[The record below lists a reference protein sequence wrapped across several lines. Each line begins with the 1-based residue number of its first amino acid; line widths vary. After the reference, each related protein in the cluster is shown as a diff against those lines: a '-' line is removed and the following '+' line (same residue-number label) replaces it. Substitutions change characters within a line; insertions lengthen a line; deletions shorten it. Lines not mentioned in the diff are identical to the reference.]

1 MAKRSKSDLDPT
13 QGPAIHCAH
22 TAVVPLADLKP
33 NPRNPNH
40 HPASQIDLLARIIAE
55 QGWRAPITISTRSG
69 YVVRGHGRLMA
80 ARQLGLA
87 VAPVDRQAYPSDA
100 AELADLV
107 ADNRIAELSGMDAAA
122 VRAICDELAAAD
134 FDTALAGFPDFG
146 PADGPGY
153 HYAGGSMPFAGPGDD
168 AFDVNPAAAPDLRS
182 GDRAPFQQM
191 TFTLHDEQV
200 DLVTDALT
208 RAKRAGLGEGTLNA
222 NSNGNALAAICEH
235 FHG

>member
-22 TAVVPLADLKP
+22 TDFLPLDALKP
-33 NPRNPNH
+33 HPRNPNH
-40 HPASQIDLLARIIAE
+40 HPDSQIALLATIIAE
-55 QGWRAPITISTRSG
+55 QGWRAPITVSTRSG

-80 ARQLGLA
+80 ARKLGLA
-87 VAPVDRQAYPSDA
+87 GAPVDRQPYPSDA

-107 ADNRIAELSGMDAAA
+107 ADNRIAELAGMDAAA

-146 PADGPGY
+146 PVDGPGY
-153 HYAGGSMPFAGPGDD
+153 HFAGGSTPFDGPGDD
-168 AFDVNPAAAPDLRS
+168 TFDVNPATPPDLRS

-200 DLVTDALT
+200 SLVNDALT
-208 RAKRAGLGEGTLNA
+208 RAKRAGLGKGTLNA